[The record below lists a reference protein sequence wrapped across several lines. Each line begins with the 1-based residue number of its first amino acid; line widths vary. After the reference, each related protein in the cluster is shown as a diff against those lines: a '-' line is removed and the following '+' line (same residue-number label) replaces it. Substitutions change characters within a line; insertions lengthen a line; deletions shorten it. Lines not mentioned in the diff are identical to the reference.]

1 MRKKTISI
9 DDFTREYLTAAL
21 FTDQPDE
28 WCSPGEFTESDR
40 ACIDRMTNDTIRK
53 AVDDCKRFR
62 ELAIAAGI
70 DIDEFDH
77 DEQMS
82 ASRDFWYTRNHH
94 GAGFWDGD
102 WDESI
107 SEKLTSIS
115 RQFPETSLDFYRGR
129 IYSR

>member
-40 ACIDRMTNDTIRK
+40 ACIDRMTKDCIAK
-53 AVDDCKRFR
+53 AIADCAKFR
-62 ELAIAAGI
+62 ELASAAGI
-70 DIDEFDH
+70 DIDD
-77 DEQMS
+77 MS
-82 ASRDFWYTRNHH
+82 QCDKDSAARDFWYTRNGH

-102 WDESI
+102 WEDSI
-107 SEKLTSIS
+107 GKTLTSIS
-115 RQFPETSLDFYRGR
+115 KRFPETGLDFYRGR
-129 IYSR
+129 IYAR